1 MTSAEVSA
9 LDDLRAGPCTSR
21 CHWPAASRICRPS
34 AAVPPVDGERLHGM
48 GAGRRR
54 MTPEEQEDERRE
66 AEARRQIN
74 QLDER
79 ERRDVH
85 RSCQWLPE
93 FRGVADPRGS
103 RGSVDLPVRLRGRVR
118 GQSGRAG
125 LQPDDHRQR
134 DRSAGAVPGAGG
146 QAGLGVEPVR
156 RRCGHGGSI
165 ERGVGAVTAPGL
177 RRHVQAVL
185 HLPAGSPRG
194 RE

>member
-1 MTSAEVSA
+1 
-9 LDDLRAGPCTSR
+9 
-21 CHWPAASRICRPS
+21 
-34 AAVPPVDGERLHGM
+34 
-48 GAGRRR
+48 

-93 FRGVADPRGS
+93 FRGFADPRGS
-103 RGSVDLPVRLRGRVR
+103 RGSVDLPVRLRGRVVASQVAR
-118 GQSGRAG
+118 GFSPTTIDNGTGVLERFLA
-125 LQPDDHRQR
+125 L
-134 DRSAGAVPGAGG
+134 AVKPAWELSPSDVD
-146 QAGLGVEPVR
+146 AVMAAL
-156 RRCGHGGSI
+156 I